1 MTAPEEAQA
10 SLFTVI
16 LKADKAQL
24 GGHDET
30 KSSGAA
36 VKYTKSASS
45 LGSRSS
51 QGEANT
57 GTSQQYNSAVG
68 QEEDM
73 TSGAAVKVANG
84 RGFRGPGGEANIVEV
99 QPMENDVGQEEK
111 TVSKTAVRNTNSR
124 APGSS
129 GGEAEIQQYQNA
141 GEMVE
146 SPPAESEKKKGKSL
160 KSLAQLTVQKE
171 REVPES
177 LSDRSLGTKA
187 DVSKLEAGTSG
198 VSRLSD
204 SPSNT
209 GVKDRKFKHQKHSL
223 WYRLR
228 HRITHMGVVEVN
240 SQHPFY
246 YHLKAIANGLC
257 TVLNDNP
264 ESSAPCVS
272 YPSVVECCSN
282 CVC

>member
-51 QGEANT
+51 QGEANA
-57 GTSQQYNSAVG
+57 GASQQYNSAGG

-99 QPMENDVGQEEK
+99 QPTENAIGQEEK
-111 TVSKTAVRNTNSR
+111 TVSETAVRNTSSR
-124 APGSS
+124 ASGAG
-129 GGEAEIQQYQNA
+129 GGEAKIRQHQNA
-141 GEMVE
+141 AEMGE
-146 SPPAESEKKKGKSL
+146 SPPAESKKKKGKSL
-160 KSLAQLTVQKE
+160 KSLAQLAMDKE
-171 REVPES
+171 GEVPECP
-177 LSDRSLGTKA
+177 SDRSLGAKA
-187 DVSKLEAGTSG
+187 DFFKPEAGTSHM
-198 VSRLSD
+198 SRLSD

-209 GVKDRKFKHQKHSL
+209 DVKDRKFKHQKHSL

-228 HRITHMGVVEVN
+228 HRITHMGVMEVN

-246 YHLKAIANGLC
+246 YRLKAIANGLC
-257 TVLNDNP
+257 AVLNDNP
-264 ESSAPCVS
+264 DSSAPCVS

-282 CVC
+282 